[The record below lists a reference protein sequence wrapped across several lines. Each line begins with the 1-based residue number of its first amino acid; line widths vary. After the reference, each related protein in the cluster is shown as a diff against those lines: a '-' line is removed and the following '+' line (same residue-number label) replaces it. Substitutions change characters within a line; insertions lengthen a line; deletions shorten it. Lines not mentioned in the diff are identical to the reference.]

1 MQFFKHS
8 YNHRMQT
15 HIFKDTQCCGLSQQL
30 CSIFCDTLDTG
41 NSRCIWQSKTMIWYI
56 VSKSC
61 LFVFL
66 YYKMLLW
73 AFIVFIQ
80 PD

>member
-8 YNHRMQT
+8 YNYRMQT

-41 NSRCIWQSKTMIWYI
+41 NHRFIWQSKTRDLIYCL
-56 VSKSC
+56 KK